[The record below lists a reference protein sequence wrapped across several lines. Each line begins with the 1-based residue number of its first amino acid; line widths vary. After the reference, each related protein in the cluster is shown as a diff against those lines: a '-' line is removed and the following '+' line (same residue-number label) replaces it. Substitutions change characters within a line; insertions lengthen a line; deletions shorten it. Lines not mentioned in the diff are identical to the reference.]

1 MNPNL
6 QMCIM
11 EIQSA
16 MDDYENELISYIT
29 DEMNTN
35 NFKKFYKD
43 NNIYVFEDSDGEV
56 QPIGIELDMTF
67 GLYDE
72 IMERPNIII
81 NL

>member
-56 QPIGIELDMTF
+56 QPIDIELDMIL

-72 IMERPNIII
+72 IMERPNIVI